1 MLLKDKVAIITGA
14 NSGIG
19 HECALTFIAEG
30 AIVAGVDI
38 NTGSMAGLAEAA
50 EKYGTRFEAFQCD
63 VRSEESVMGVV
74 DAVAERF
81 GGRIDIMLNVA
92 GITVDSPITRTEQ
105 ERLRPRH
112 RRQRRRHLQLLQA
125 RGAVH
130 EAPALRLHREHEL
143 RHRPVRHP
151 DGHAVQRE
159 QGRHTRHHPLARH
172 GARALE
178 RPRERGRP
186 GVVNTEMV
194 SNLNEQER
202 ESCARS
208 IPLARLGE
216 PRDIANAML
225 FLASDMALVHNRQHA
240 ERRRRI
246 PPRLRAAAL
255 KPLKLHPKGAE
266 NQWLVLKISPITAP
280 STG

>member
-50 EKYGTRFEAFQCD
+50 GKYGTRFE
-63 VRSEESVMGVV
+63 
-74 DAVAERF
+74 AVAERF

-92 GITVDSPITRTEQ
+92 GITVDSPITRTDKSVFD
-105 ERLRPRH
+105 RVIDVNAGGTFNFCKHVARYMK
-112 RRQRRRHLQLLQA
+112 RQRSGSIVNTSSVTAQFGTQMGTPYSASKAAILGITRSLAMELAPWNVRVN
-125 RGAVH
+125 AV
-130 EAPALRLHREHEL
+130 A
-143 RHRPVRHP
+143 
-151 DGHAVQRE
+151 
-159 QGRHTRHHPLARH
+159 
-172 GARALE
+172 
-178 RPRERGRP
+178 P

-225 FLASDMALVHNRQHA
+225 FLASDMASYITGSTLNVDGGYRPA
-240 ERRRRI
+240 FV
-246 PPRLRAAAL
+246 
-255 KPLKLHPKGAE
+255 PLH
-266 NQWLVLKISPITAP
+266 
-280 STG
+280 

>member
-50 EKYGTRFEAFQCD
+50 EKYGSRFEAFQCD

-92 GITVDSPITRTEQ
+92 GITVDSPITRTDKSVFD
-105 ERLRPRH
+105 RVIDVNAGGTFNFCKHVARYMK
-112 RRQRRRHLQLLQA
+112 RQRSGSIVNTSSVTAQFGTQMGTPYSASKAAILGITRSLAMELAPWNVRVN
-125 RGAVH
+125 AV
-130 EAPALRLHREHEL
+130 A
-143 RHRPVRHP
+143 
-151 DGHAVQRE
+151 
-159 QGRHTRHHPLARH
+159 
-172 GARALE
+172 
-178 RPRERGRP
+178 P

-225 FLASDMALVHNRQHA
+225 FLASDMASYITGSTLNVDGGYRPA
-240 ERRRRI
+240 FV
-246 PPRLRAAAL
+246 
-255 KPLKLHPKGAE
+255 PLH
-266 NQWLVLKISPITAP
+266 
-280 STG
+280 